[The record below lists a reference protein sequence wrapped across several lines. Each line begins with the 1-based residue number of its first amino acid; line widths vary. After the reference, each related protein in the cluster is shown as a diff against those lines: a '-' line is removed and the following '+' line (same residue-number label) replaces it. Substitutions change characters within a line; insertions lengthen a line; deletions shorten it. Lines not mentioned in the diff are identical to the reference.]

1 MSSMPIA
8 EHYALRAI
16 RARAE
21 RFSRFR
27 PPQREPL
34 QVLWPRALVKQM
46 RLGGPVSRSAIPEIE
61 RRLALALP
69 PA

>member
-1 MSSMPIA
+1 LHSGDQFDA
-8 EHYALRAI
+8 V
-16 RARAE
+16 
-21 RFSRFR
+21 
-27 PPQREPL
+27 

-46 RLGGPVSRSAIPEIE
+46 RLEGPVSRFAIPEIE